1 MAMQSFKLSTN
12 VERFFSEIF
21 FLPLSFKFKGL
32 RVFKIVFVCYITL
45 RLSKPHAALMNLR
58 SQVSVCEEL
67 GTLIMWMRVCI
78 CAYEDVCVSIS
89 RPNGIVVAGP
99 Q

>member
-1 MAMQSFKLSTN
+1 MLRDLSW
-12 VERFFSEIF
+12 RLFFSLFI
-21 FLPLSFKFKGL
+21 FKFKDLG
-32 RVFKIVFVCYITL
+32 VFKIVFVRYITL
-45 RLSKPHAALMNLR
+45 HLPKPHASLMNLR

-67 GTLIMWMRVCI
+67 GPLIMWMRVCI

-89 RPNGIVVAGP
+89 RPNGIVVTGP